1 MSNNNEYLNITT
13 NSTSE
18 VQVNGKSFFGR
29 SVVIN
34 GSSVVIDGKAVSDL
48 EPNIKVEVF
57 GSCESVN
64 TTSGYVH
71 IKEAA
76 QQVKT
81 MSGDVVCGNIFGNV
95 STMSG
100 DVKCNDISGSVST
113 MSGDILNKGSN
124 R

>member
-1 MSNNNEYLNITT
+1 MTNQNEYLNITT
-13 NSTSE
+13 NNVGE
-18 VQVNGKSFFGR
+18 VKVNGKSFFGR

-34 GSSVVIDGKAVSDL
+34 GSSVIVDGKEVSGL
-48 EPNIKVEVF
+48 EPTIKVEIL

-64 TTSGYVH
+64 TTSGDVH

-81 MSGDVVCGNIFGNV
+81 MSGDVTCGPVFGNV

-100 DVKCNDISGSVST
+100 DVRCGDISGSVST
-113 MSGDILNKGSN
+113 MSGDILNKG
-124 R
+124 